1 MRKIDTLALALTI
14 LVLCG
19 CGNWLSVQ
27 PQGEVIPK
35 TDEEFAAIIHNRL
48 RDIEGGEDEFV
59 IGNMDVIARTE
70 GYADN
75 LDANI
80 KAGTLILYSGEDI
93 NTMQSKY
100 EDAWKIVRDCNI
112 VIENL
117 NGRDTDIARGC
128 VSAAYAMKGIVYY
141 NLIRN

>member
-1 MRKIDTLALALTI
+1 MRKIDTLALTLTV

-80 KAGTLILYSGEDI
+80 PATPMRSSTLKNLCGPLCSFSNPLQIIPRNTRTAALMKIFLYI
-93 NTMQSKY
+93 CHLVLPIFTCL
-100 EDAWKIVRDCNI
+100 A
-112 VIENL
+112 
-117 NGRDTDIARGC
+117 
-128 VSAAYAMKGIVYY
+128 
-141 NLIRN
+141 

>member
-48 RDIEGGEDEFV
+48 RNIEGGEDEFV
-59 IGNMDVIARTE
+59 IGN
-70 GYADN
+70 
-75 LDANI
+75 
-80 KAGTLILYSGEDI
+80 
-93 NTMQSKY
+93 
-100 EDAWKIVRDCNI
+100 IVGLKNNN
-112 VIENL
+112 VM
-117 NGRDTDIARGC
+117 G
-128 VSAAYAMKGIVYY
+128 SASLPVYD
-141 NLIRN
+141 